1 MMEILHTT
9 LAFIVAISIL
19 VAVHEFGHFWVARLC
34 GVRVLVFSIGFGQTL
49 FRWHDK
55 KGTEYIIAAI
65 PLGGYVKMVDER
77 EEPVPEH
84 WLPEA
89 FNRKP
94 VSQRFAIVA
103 AGPIAN
109 FVLAALAYTAINLGG
124 IQGLAPVIGA
134 VEKNSPAAAA
144 GLEVGQEIVAVDGQP
159 TPMRQDVSRALI
171 NHLGSTGEIQISV
184 KYPDASYVYEM
195 VIDVENWLKDQEEP
209 DPVSGLGIEFYYPP
223 QPPVIGEVIADSVA
237 AKAGL
242 RAGDLI
248 VSIDGKS
255 MVEIGDVLDYISP
268 RAGREIWLEINR
280 DGVISNHSAIPA
292 AVVDAS
298 SQKVIGRIG
307 IAFKATTPWPKEMI
321 RHHHYGVVDASLRGV
336 EQVIDMSAL
345 FWVSIK
351 KLIFGEIS
359 HKNISGPLTI
369 ATLADESARI
379 GLVAFIELLAVLS
392 ISLGVMNL
400 LPIPVLDG
408 GHLLYYAIEAIMG
421 RPVPLYIQELGFK
434 VGLFLIISLMVL
446 AFYNDFMRVDA
457 VKSFFG
463 M

>member
-1 MMEILHTT
+1 MMEILHTA
-9 LAFIVAISIL
+9 LSFIVAISIL

-34 GVRVLVFSIGFGQTL
+34 GVRVLIFSIGFGQTL

-55 KGTEYIIAAI
+55 KGTEYIVAAI

-77 EEPVPEH
+77 EEPVPDH

-94 VSQRFAIVA
+94 VAQRFAIVA

-109 FVLAALAYTAINLGG
+109 FLLAALAYTAINLGG
-124 IQGLAPVIGA
+124 VEGLAPVIGNI
-134 VEKNSPAAAA
+134 EKNSTAAVA
-144 GLEVGQEIVAVDGQP
+144 GLEVGQEIVAIDGQP
-159 TPMRQDVSRALI
+159 TPMRHDVSRALI
-171 NHLGSTGEIQISV
+171 NHLGSTGEIKISV
-184 KYPDASYVYEM
+184 KYPDASFVYEI
-195 VIDVENWLKDQEEP
+195 VVDVENWLKDQEEP
-209 DPVSGLGIEFYYPP
+209 DPVSGLGIGFYYPP
-223 QPPVIGEVIADSVA
+223 QPPVIGEVIPDSVA

-242 RAGDLI
+242 QPGDLI
-248 VSIDGKS
+248 LSIDGKT
-255 MVEIGDVLDYISP
+255 MPEIGDVLDYISV
-268 RAGREIWLEINR
+268 RAGQEILLQVNR
-280 DGVISNHSAIPA
+280 GGAVANYAATPA
-292 AVVDAS
+292 PVVDAS
-298 SQKVIGRIG
+298 SNKVIGRIG
-307 IAFKATTPWPKEMI
+307 IAFKATAPWPEEMI
-321 RHHHYGVVDASLRGV
+321 RHHHYGPVDASLRGI
-336 EQVIDMSAL
+336 EQVADMSVL

-421 RPVPLYIQELGFK
+421 KPVPLYIQEWGFK
-434 VGLFLIISLMVL
+434 LGLFLIISLMVL

-457 VKSFFG
+457 VKNFFG